1 MTANEEHREQKL
13 EKAARY
19 IDGEPVELDG
29 EEQQIVEE
37 YRDDEEAIRPRLEV
51 KMSPWVARKARKK
64 IHALVR
70 NLPKRLLR
78 ALIIGLIVALAF
90 VIVLLAYRYYKH
102 GSFVRGRRRGSDTPW
117 GLIRAETA
125 PPRVFAKPTA
135 AVFPG

>member
-51 KMSPWVARKARKK
+51 KMSPWVARKAQKK

-78 ALIIGLIVALAF
+78 AFIIGLIVALALLL
-90 VIVLLAYRYYKH
+90 VLLAHRYYKH
-102 GSFVRGRRRGSDTPW
+102 GSFVRNHPRGGESPSGLRRAAP
-117 GLIRAETA
+117 ETA
-125 PPRVFAKPTA
+125 CCIMEPTPA
-135 AVFPG
+135 FE